1 MRLIKPAWM
10 MGFGVLLV
18 MAALLS
24 APLDRPVKSA
34 DLSWG
39 FVTSVLAQE
48 ADPAEMELGA
58 RLYNENCAICHGEN
72 GQGRI
77 GATLAQDWPSIQPE
91 LTIESTI
98 ANGISGSVMPAWGQA
113 KGGPLTNEQIAAIA
127 TYILSWQT
135 SGVPNMTPAPT
146 ATLIPPITPLPG
158 VEGDPNA
165 GAVLFAQNCAACH
178 GDKGQGRIGATLAQ
192 DWPGIRPDL
201 AVKGTI
207 TSGIRGSAMPAWSQ
221 ENGGPLSETDINNLV
236 AFIMTLPAVPAQGQP
251 TPTPAPAP
259 STFLTGW
266 GGVLIF
272 GLLMIAIIAIAVIAQ
287 RRKS

>member
-10 MGFGVLLV
+10 IGPGVMLV
-18 MAALLS
+18 LAALLS
-24 APLDRPVKSA
+24 APLDRSHESA
-34 DLSWG
+34 GIPWG
-39 FVTSVLAQE
+39 FVSSAAAQE
-48 ADPAEMELGA
+48 ADPAQLELGA
-58 RLYNENCAICHGEN
+58 QLYNANCAICHGED

-98 ANGISGSVMPAWGQA
+98 AKGISGSVMPAWSQA
-113 KGGPLTNEQIAAIA
+113 NGGPLTDEEIAAIA

-135 SGVPNMTPAPT
+135 SGVPIRPPAPT
-146 ATLIPPITPLPG
+146 ATLVPPITPLPG

-165 GAVLFAQNCAACH
+165 GAVLFAENCAACH
-178 GDKGQGRIGATLAQ
+178 GDRGQGRIGATLAQ

-207 TSGIRGSAMPAWSQ
+207 AAGIRGSAMPAWSQ
-221 ENGGPLSETDINNLV
+221 ENGGPLNDTDINNLV
-236 AFIMTLPAVPAQGQP
+236 AFIMTLPAVPSQPQLTP
-251 TPTPAPAP
+251 TPTPAA

-266 GGVLIF
+266 GGLLIFVVLI
-272 GLLMIAIIAIAVIAQ
+272 IAIITIAIIVQ
-287 RRKS
+287 RRKG